1 VTRVSRMRIYGESIS
16 EISHLATAL
25 VAPSHCPH
33 SEMIQMRGLMKSKVS
48 SYALVISAYASW
60 GLLPIFWALLS
71 DVDPMTVLFQRT
83 MWSALFL
90 GCVLLARGKLLSA
103 CISALRPRQLLA
115 TCIST
120 LCLGTNWYTYVW
132 VLKHQEYFAA
142 SLAYYICPLLTLA
155 GAAFVFHERLA
166 RRQVFAVALL
176 ASGVALPAL
185 VDGEL
190 PLLAL
195 VLAGSWSAYTLTRRY
210 FERPS
215 LQALFLETA
224 MLTIVLSV
232 LLPLT
237 NGMAAL
243 VPTATTRIDLLLF
256 VTSGVVTAIPI
267 LLLME
272 GMKVV
277 PLKVVGILQ
286 YIAPTL
292 TLLCSALYFEVE
304 PSTTQ
309 LTSLAI
315 IWSGLLAFFSGELHV
330 LLARMRSRI
339 SDLLLAASC
348 KLLKAV
354 Q

>member
-1 VTRVSRMRIYGESIS
+1 
-16 EISHLATAL
+16 
-25 VAPSHCPH
+25 
-33 SEMIQMRGLMKSKVS
+33 
-48 SYALVISAYASW
+48 
-60 GLLPIFWALLS
+60 
-71 DVDPMTVLFQRT
+71 
-83 MWSALFL
+83 
-90 GCVLLARGKLLSA
+90 
-103 CISALRPRQLLA
+103 
-115 TCIST
+115 
-120 LCLGTNWYTYVW
+120 
-132 VLKHQEYFAA
+132 
-142 SLAYYICPLLTLA
+142 
-155 GAAFVFHERLA
+155 
-166 RRQVFAVALL
+166 
-176 ASGVALPAL
+176 
-185 VDGEL
+185 
-190 PLLAL
+190 
-195 VLAGSWSAYTLTRRY
+195 
-210 FERPS
+210 
-215 LQALFLETA
+215 